1 MMLRDLLFFHKQ
13 NDNFVKGGR
22 EVFFFLKLKHQRVV
36 RVSTLSRGE
45 LIEIS
50 ARSSLKS
57 VTDLHPP
64 FVCVNYSPRSLVAM
78 GTSVFEWLALTGSEE
93 LDMMMI
99 QCLNGIHRSSATESL
114 ITAVC

>member
-22 EVFFFLKLKHQRVV
+22 EVFLKKMKHQRVV

-57 VTDLHPP
+57 VTDFRPP
-64 FVCVNYSPRSLVAM
+64 LCVLTIRH
-78 GTSVFEWLALTGSEE
+78 GLALPWEP
-93 LDMMMI
+93 
-99 QCLNGIHRSSATESL
+99 
-114 ITAVC
+114 VY